1 MSEHARAARGFG
13 SFVGV
18 ERPADDDASAMLA
31 KLQQLAERRCESNGQ
46 ALDERQQAED
56 ARRLLIVKREPA
68 LALRVELLLVQGQ
81 VVAMQGRIVGLD
93 PVQLQPLLVGK
104 VFRTPPSHSSSLS
117 RKRERIRRCVPFPL
131 IQGRPLGRCGRKQA
145 RARIGRGTRRQ
156 PLCRSSANA
165 CTATTR
171 RVTCVA

>member
-1 MSEHARAARGFG
+1 MSEHACAARGFG

-81 VVAMQGRIVGLD
+81 VVAMQGRILGLD

-117 RKRERIRRCVPFPL
+117 RKRERIRRCVPFHTWTPS
-131 IQGRPLGRCGRKQA
+131 RKVRKKA
-145 RARIGRGTRRQ
+145 SKREHLTGAHEGSRFVVVPRMHVRR
-156 PLCRSSANA
+156 RHEG
-165 CTATTR
+165 
-171 RVTCVA
+171 

>member
-1 MSEHARAARGFG
+1 MSEHAHAARGFG
-13 SFVGV
+13 GFVGV

-81 VVAMQGRIVGLD
+81 VVAMQGRILGLD

-117 RKRERIRRCVPFPL
+117 RRREHIRPCVHF
-131 IQGRPLGRCGRKQA
+131 I
-145 RARIGRGTRRQ
+145 
-156 PLCRSSANA
+156 
-165 CTATTR
+165 
-171 RVTCVA
+171 

>member
-68 LALRVELLLVQGQ
+68 LALRVELLLVQGR
-81 VVAMQGRIVGLD
+81 VVAIWKSVPQG
-93 PVQLQPLLVGK
+93 
-104 VFRTPPSHSSSLS
+104 
-117 RKRERIRRCVPFPL
+117 
-131 IQGRPLGRCGRKQA
+131 PLGRIKFA
-145 RARIGRGTRRQ
+145 D
-156 PLCRSSANA
+156 PSA
-165 CTATTR
+165 CIEHM
-171 RVTCVA
+171 

>member
-81 VVAMQGRIVGLD
+81 VVAMQGRILGLD

-117 RKRERIRRCVPFPL
+117 RKRERIRPCVPFKTLTPS
-131 IQGRPLGRCGRKQA
+131 RKVRKKA
-145 RARIGRGTRRQ
+145 SKRENLTGHTKA
-156 PLCRSSANA
+156 
-165 CTATTR
+165 TALS
-171 RVTCVA
+171 

>member
-1 MSEHARAARGFG
+1 MSEHARGARGFG

-31 KLQQLAERRCESNGQ
+31 KLQQLAERRCESNWQ

-81 VVAMQGRIVGLD
+81 VVAMQGSIVGLD
-93 PVQLQPLLVGK
+93 PVQLQLLFVGK

-117 RKRERIRRCVPFPL
+117 RKRERSVFDAVCLSHQYRDAI
-131 IQGRPLGRCGRKQA
+131 
-145 RARIGRGTRRQ
+145 
-156 PLCRSSANA
+156 
-165 CTATTR
+165 
-171 RVTCVA
+171 

>member
-1 MSEHARAARGFG
+1 MSEHARGARGFG

-81 VVAMQGRIVGLD
+81 VVAMQGSIVGLD
-93 PVQLQPLLVGK
+93 PVQLQLLFVGK

-117 RKRERIRRCVPFPL
+117 RKRKSYTTLCVFVCTLTPF
-131 IQGRPLGRCGRKQA
+131 RKVRKKASA
-145 RARIGRGTRRQ
+145 RELRAGHTKAAA
-156 PLCRSSANA
+156 LS
-165 CTATTR
+165 
-171 RVTCVA
+171 

>member
-68 LALRVELLLVQGQ
+68 LALRVELLLVQG
-81 VVAMQGRIVGLD
+81 
-93 PVQLQPLLVGK
+93 
-104 VFRTPPSHSSSLS
+104 
-117 RKRERIRRCVPFPL
+117 
-131 IQGRPLGRCGRKQA
+131 
-145 RARIGRGTRRQ
+145 
-156 PLCRSSANA
+156 
-165 CTATTR
+165 
-171 RVTCVA
+171 